1 MKTKKSTG
9 LVIVCILLAAVL
21 ALSVFALVSTRNQLI
36 ALEAENAALEEE
48 IHALKAQIENM
59 SIAPN
64 WLPEEAYCTLVV
76 ANWSVADNVLT
87 ADTFAEAV
95 LPDSAVSDACVE
107 LRRGDTVLASQPVT
121 FSNGDAV
128 GIYEADVSIRFDLPE
143 IGADEELQLWLVVD
157 SEVTGLLDSC
167 GGGWYLENG
176 EWMLITG

>member
-59 SIAPN
+59 SIAQN

-87 ADTFAEAV
+87 AAIDAGLMSDKPLSVVNDLLENAKKTAYTLGVGKDIDPFMTLSFMS
-95 LPDSAVSDACVE
+95 LPVIPT
-107 LRRGDTVLASQPVT
+107 LRLTTRG
-121 FSNGDAV
+121 
-128 GIYEADVSIRFDLPE
+128 
-143 IGADEELQLWLVVD
+143 VVD
-157 SEVTGLLDSC
+157 V
-167 GGGWYLENG
+167 
-176 EWMLITG
+176 ITQQYI